1 MYFSTTDDSITG
13 TSPAPT
19 CCWYLTPLQ
28 AGSVQQDKH
37 TMRLPETSIPVL
49 LLSVL
54 VIIMSQACPRH
65 LAALHPAPGYLWDDE
80 PPLHTELP
88 PETYHG
94 EAHADSF
101 EAVDKLLDA
110 GRWTDAEV
118 MLHQMRSDMP
128 SCPWITLFLGR
139 IHYYRNNDRMALALF
154 NKLAEEHP
162 EMHLTYHFRG
172 LIYADKRLHSVAF
185 EEFHKVFIAKPD
197 IGSGYFLRYILPYL
211 QKDGRLNP
219 AHIDSM
225 LLYVTIPHVRTLTR
239 GFLAFYQ
246 DDYSS
251 ALDHFK
257 AVIQQSPD
265 HSGAWLYA
273 GRSYEMLRMALEALH
288 CYNRAIAINDT
299 YARAYLQR
307 GLTKINE
314 GNWFRGCRDLRMAR
328 DLEEPAAEV
337 TIQNFC
343 KRGYF

>member
-1 MYFSTTDDSITG
+1 M
-13 TSPAPT
+13 
-19 CCWYLTPLQ
+19 Q
-28 AGSVQQDKH
+28 
-37 TMRLPETSIPVL
+37 LPETSIPVL

-54 VIIMSQACPRH
+54 VIIMPQAFPDH
-65 LAALHPAPGYLWDDE
+65 LAASHPVSGYLWDDE
-80 PPLHTELP
+80 PPMHTELP
-88 PETYHG
+88 TGTEDCK
-94 EAHADSF
+94 AHADLL
-101 EAVDKLLDA
+101 EKVDELLDA

-118 MLHQMRSDMP
+118 MLHLMRLEIP
-128 SCPWITLFLGR
+128 SCPWITLYLGR

-185 EEFHKVFIAKPD
+185 EEFHKVFMAKPD
-197 IGSGYFLRYILPYL
+197 IGSGYFIRYILPYL
-211 QKDGRLNP
+211 EKDGRLHP

-225 LLYVTIPHVRTLTR
+225 LQYVTIPHAETLTR

-246 DDYSS
+246 DDYSAS
-251 ALDHFK
+251 LGYFK
-257 AVIQQSPD
+257 SVTDLLPD

-273 GRSYEMLRMALEALH
+273 GRSYEMLRKALQALH

-314 GNWFRGCRDLRMAR
+314 GNWFRGCRDLRKAR
-328 DLEEPAAEV
+328 DLDEPAAEV

-343 KRGYF
+343 KRGHF